1 MKAIVYTAPGAFEY
15 TDVPTPRIAPDE
27 VLIRVKACGL
37 CRTDMHIHE
46 GHFISA
52 FPLTN
57 GHEFAAKMK
66 GRVASNMA
74 PEQIAEAERLVEEW
88 VPAPA
93 SCDAEAAKSS

>member
-1 MKAIVYTAPGAFEY
+1 
-15 TDVPTPRIAPDE
+15 
-27 VLIRVKACGL
+27 
-37 CRTDMHIHE
+37 
-46 GHFISA
+46 
-52 FPLTN
+52 
-57 GHEFAAKMK
+57 MK